1 MFVALLASTSYIGL
15 LEGSLFDDAN
25 AERDALGS
33 PDFNSLVEQ
42 SRRLRLGEGT
52 AWKWQVE
59 NGKLNSTID
68 AHTQHLALLT
78 LVFPDSLSKTSPRS
92 MPSIEKVPLN
102 DEALARPLPS
112 MLDPL
117 FPTSQDSTL
126 AFSMPFH
133 KASKFLD
140 LVRELPSEADN
151 QNGILTDSHGAT
163 SWAMKARKS
172 SKSAS
177 PNTMRRWLSN
187 SWANLVDL
195 IKVFSIYRSKL
206 SHLADESIACGI
218 TRYHHNDFW
227 IHIHAFDI
235 CFAVHVNETD
245 GITFLACNDGTDLL
259 RFCFSLWYNCDYK
272 AWSRSQ
278 YGVAF

>member
-1 MFVALLASTSYIGL
+1 MLGASFLPARFRNDHTRGTTANPGYLNRLITPFLQSLSQRAFTHPIRTIVFVALLASTSYIGL

-59 NGKLNSTID
+59 NGKLNSTVD

-78 LVFPDSLSKTSPRS
+78 LVFPDSRSKTSPRS

-112 MLDPL
+112 MSDPL
-117 FPTSQDSTL
+117 FPASQDSTL

-133 KASKFLD
+133 KTSKFLD
-140 LVRELPSEADN
+140 LVRELPSEADT
-151 QNGILTDSHGAT
+151 QHGILTDSHGAT

-187 SWANLVDL
+187 SWTNLVDL
-195 IKVFSIYRSKL
+195 IKVCSIYRSKL
-206 SHLADESIACGI
+206 SHLADEFNSMRNHSI
-218 TRYHHNDFW
+218 
-227 IHIHAFDI
+227 
-235 CFAVHVNETD
+235 
-245 GITFLACNDGTDLL
+245 
-259 RFCFSLWYNCDYK
+259 S
-272 AWSRSQ
+272 S
-278 YGVAF
+278 